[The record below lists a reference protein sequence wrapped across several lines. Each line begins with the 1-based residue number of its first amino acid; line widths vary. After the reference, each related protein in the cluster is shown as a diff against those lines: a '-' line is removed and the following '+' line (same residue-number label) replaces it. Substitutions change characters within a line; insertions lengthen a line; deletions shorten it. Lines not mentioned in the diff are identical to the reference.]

1 MKLQTEKLKKNTSF
15 TQKFAKNLLQTTVWF
30 SFREHGDSMEKQ
42 YMKHHGG
49 LVSEFR
55 LNWVTESSVIGNLSV
70 HRRLDF
76 ESYLVAFN
84 LS

>member
-1 MKLQTEKLKKNTSF
+1 
-15 TQKFAKNLLQTTVWF
+15 
-30 SFREHGDSMEKQ
+30 MEKQ